1 MESVDQK
8 EEHLIQAFRRGEE
21 QALSVIFKL
30 HYRSICYFVNKMIQD
45 DGESE
50 DIAAVAFVKLWER
63 HESFESSQKIKAFL
77 YITCRNASLNYLT
90 QLKRRTASQQKYMQ
104 YLEIVDVEVLNTVI
118 ESEFINTLHQEVAA
132 LPEQCR
138 LVFSMLYFEGRKTDE
153 IAAALNLS
161 VKTVR
166 NYKARAIEILRN
178 SFLKR
183 GVSEALSLAIFF
195 FLNKK

>member
-1 MESVDQK
+1 M
-8 EEHLIQAFRRGEE
+8 QAFRRGDE
-21 QALSVIFKL
+21 QALSVFFKL

-63 HESFESSQKIKAFL
+63 HESFESAQKIKAFL

-183 GVSEALSLAIFF
+183 GVSEALSLAIFV